1 MKKKKVVVIVIII
14 LLVLLGIGA
23 AVIMLNGKKSKDSDE
38 MVYVESVANIT
49 GLGLTGDNRYMGIVE
64 SQETKGVEKASDK
77 TVKEIFVEVGDEVK
91 TGDKLFEYDTEEMTL
106 KLRQLELELSSINTS
121 ITTANQQIASLA
133 AERDQVEADYKME
146 YTAQIQSLQAQVNQ
160 YNYDAS
166 AKQLEIDRQ
175 KAAIENSVVFAPMDG
190 IVKEINTDTN
200 ATDSESYGMY
210 GSDNE
215 QKSFISIMAVG
226 DYRIKGTASELNVRS
241 MSEGQPVIIRS
252 RIDENVTWT
261 GTITSIDLEHPVENN
276 NNGYYYMDSSGT
288 STTNY
293 PFYIT
298 LDSVDNLML
307 GQHVYVEMD
316 YGQGAAK
323 DGLWLDEFYIIQE
336 ENGAYVWAEDSKG
349 RIEKRR
355 VELGEYD
362 ENMYR
367 YEIVSGLSSDDY
379 IAWPEDRIKEGMKAT
394 HNYEDVLQYEN
405 IEDGGSDGD
414 VMYDENGNV
423 IGGDVFTDEDG
434 NVISDELYLDEDGN
448 VIGDDNAVYDE
459 NGNVISDDV
468 YLDEDGNIINED
480 ASVDGM
486 DADVDSV
493 DGAGEEAVE

>member
-1 MKKKKVVVIVIII
+1 MKKKKIVVIVIIV
-14 LLVLLGIGA
+14 LLVLFGIGA
-23 AVIMLNGKKSKDSDE
+23 AVIVMTRNKDKGSDE

-91 TGDKLFEYDTEEMTL
+91 AGDQLFEYDTEEMTL
-106 KLRQLELELSSINTS
+106 KLKQLELELSSINTS
-121 ITTANQQIASLA
+121 ITTSNQQIASLA

-175 KAAIENSVVFAPMDG
+175 KAAIENSIVFAPMDG
-190 IVKEINTDTN
+190 IVKEINKDEN
-200 ATDSESYGMY
+200 GTDSESYGMY
-210 GSDNE
+210 GMESQ

-252 RIDENVTWT
+252 RMDENVTWM
-261 GTITSIDLEHPVENN
+261 GTITTIDLEHPVENN
-276 NNGYYYMDSSGT
+276 NNGYYMDSSGT
-288 STTNY
+288 GTTNY
-293 PFYIT
+293 PFYIA
-298 LDSVDNLML
+298 LDSVDGLML
-307 GQHVYVEMD
+307 GQHVYVELD

-323 DGLWLDEFYIIQE
+323 DGLWLDEFYIMQD
-336 ENGAYVWAEDSKG
+336 ENGAYIWAEDSKG
-349 RIEKRR
+349 RIEKRK

-362 ENMYR
+362 ESTYQ
-367 YEIVSGLSSDDY
+367 YEIVSGLSAEDY

-405 IEDGGSDGD
+405 MEGDGIDSDAMYDEEGNLIGD
-414 VMYDENGNV
+414 EVYTDENGN
-423 IGGDVFTDEDG
+423 IISDDVYMDENG
-434 NVISDELYLDEDGN
+434 NIISDEVYTDENGN
-448 VIGDDNAVYDE
+448 IISDEVYTDE

-468 YLDEDGNIINED
+468 DIDGGD
-480 ASVDGM
+480 M
-486 DADVDSV
+486 DVDSV
-493 DGAGEEAVE
+493 DDSGEEAAE